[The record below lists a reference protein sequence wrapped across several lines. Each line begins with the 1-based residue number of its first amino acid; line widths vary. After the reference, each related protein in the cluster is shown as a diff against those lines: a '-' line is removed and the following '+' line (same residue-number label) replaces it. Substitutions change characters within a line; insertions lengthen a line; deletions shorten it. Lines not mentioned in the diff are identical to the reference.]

1 MCIFGILG
9 ISGLIALILVT
20 FLKTSLHC
28 MLTEMVCCAGYQ
40 MTGEVG
46 LDPVLGIVGIAGLIL
61 GINQFILD
69 FSSLCVAR
77 DGLLVIR

>member
-1 MCIFGILG
+1 
-9 ISGLIALILVT
+9 
-20 FLKTSLHC
+20 
-28 MLTEMVCCAGYQ
+28 

-46 LDPVLGIVGIAGLIL
+46 LDLVLGIVGIAGLIL